1 MTVQS
6 FEGRAVVVT
15 GGTKGIGL
23 ACGKLFAA
31 QGAQVYLTHRWGSAD
46 ETALEE
52 SFASIGAK
60 APIIV
65 EADASNAEDTQALF
79 EQIKASQDR
88 LEVIISN
95 VSFAQVCPDF
105 MKLGQRD
112 LKRSLKYSAWPFVGY
127 LQKAKEVLGHFPR
140 YHIGMS
146 SRGPEYFLPGYEFV
160 ATSKTVMETY
170 CRYLARDLAKE
181 DVRLNVIRA
190 NPVKTESLE
199 ATFGPDFV
207 PFCRTYYGPEFFV
220 TPEEVAAAALGL
232 CSGLMDGVRGQVLL
246 LDRGC
251 GFDDNVVR
259 LFRNREALGLPF
271 QAQS

>member
-1 MTVQS
+1 MTIRS
-6 FEGRAVVVT
+6 FEGQAVVIT

-23 ACGKLFAA
+23 ACGQLFAA

-46 ETALEE
+46 EGELRK
-52 SFASIGAK
+52 SFAALGAK

-65 EADASNAEDTQALF
+65 EADASNREDTLDLM
-79 EQIKASQDR
+79 EKVKASG
-88 LEVIISN
+88 LKLAVVISN

-127 LQKAKEVLGHFPR
+127 LQCAKEVLGYYPR
-140 YHIGMS
+140 YHLGMS
-146 SRGPEYFLPGYEFV
+146 SRGPDYFLPGYEFV

-170 CRYLARDLAKE
+170 CRYLTRDLAQQNISI
-181 DVRLNVIRA
+181 NVIRA

-199 ATFGPDFV
+199 ATFGPEFV
-207 PFCRTYYGPEFFV
+207 PFCMKYFGEEFFV
-220 TPEEVAAAALGL
+220 TPTEVAQAALGL

-259 LFRNREALGLPF
+259 LFRKRESLGMGGDAPC
-271 QAQS
+271 